1 MEHRTFTLTEH
12 QTTPAVALSPAEAGW
27 LQRHAPNLEVR
38 PAWDAPGRYDL
49 TPGSHVGTIALPN
62 LSVLIRPKIAAERVL
77 FLISYSLDSVRWQ
90 EQSMPMAVQP
100 DLAEG
105 MAALFG
111 MALRRALA
119 QGVQQGYR
127 SKQEALTAVRGRIR
141 FDEQLRRRYLRPHP
155 LEVEYDDFTLDTDLN
170 RLLYAALRRLRR
182 LPLRSNVVR
191 TLLAGCHAAFRDGVT
206 AVEYEPGRL
215 PEIHWSR
222 LNQHYW
228 PAAELAAKI
237 LSSSSV
243 ELEHG
248 GLHGTAFTIDMN
260 VVFEQF
266 VRIALRHEL
275 GLSTLAW
282 PLRPRRDAM
291 DQERAIAIEPD
302 LSWIEDGQVVFVGD
316 AKYKRVRSGGPPNA
330 DIYQLHAYVTS
341 LALSCGLL
349 IYAEG
354 EERETSHTVR
364 HTGTNLIV
372 RTLDVDGPPAEVLAN
387 VRDLAELVKN
397 LRGRTEANGALIFSA
412 TG

>member
-1 MEHRTFTLTEH
+1 
-12 QTTPAVALSPAEAGW
+12 VALSPAEAGW
-27 LQRHAPNLEVR
+27 LQRHAPNVEVR
-38 PAWDAPGRYDL
+38 PAWDAPGHYDL

-62 LSVLIRPKIAAERVL
+62 LSMLIRPKIAAERVL

-90 EQSMPMAVQP
+90 KDASAMQDQP
-100 DLAEG
+100 DLVEG
-105 MAALFG
+105 MAALFLT
-111 MALRRALA
+111 ALRNALA

-170 RLLYAALRRLRR
+170 RLLYAALRRISR
-182 LPLRSNVVR
+182 LPLRSKVVR

-206 AVEYEPGRL
+206 AVEYEPDRL
-215 PEIHWSR
+215 PEIHWTR
-222 LNQHYW
+222 LNQHFR
-228 PAAELAAKI
+228 PAADLAAKI
-237 LSSSSV
+237 LSNSSV

-266 VRIALRHEL
+266 VRSALRHEL

-282 PLRPRRDAM
+282 PVRPRRDAM
-291 DQERAIAIEPD
+291 DEERCIAIEPD
-302 LSWIEDGQVVFVGD
+302 LSWTEGSRVVFVGD
-316 AKYKRVRSGGPPNA
+316 AKYKRMRPGGPPNA

-349 IYAEG
+349 VYAEG
-354 EERETSHTVR
+354 EERETVHTVR
-364 HTGTNLIV
+364 HTGTQLIV
-372 RTLDVDGPPAEVLAN
+372 RTLDVDGPPADVLAS
-387 VRDLAELVKN
+387 VRELSELVRS
-397 LRGRTEANGALIFSA
+397 LRKGDYTKGEHHFPAMR
-412 TG
+412 

>member
-1 MEHRTFTLTEH
+1 
-12 QTTPAVALSPAEAGW
+12 
-27 LQRHAPNLEVR
+27 
-38 PAWDAPGRYDL
+38 
-49 TPGSHVGTIALPN
+49 
-62 LSVLIRPKIAAERVL
+62 VLIRPKISAERVL
-77 FLISYSLDSVRWQ
+77 FLISYVLDPVKWQHAMSSLSVQ
-90 EQSMPMAVQP
+90 N
-100 DLAEG
+100 DLVEG

-111 MALRRALA
+111 VALRRALA

-127 SKQEALTAVRGRIR
+127 TKEEALSSVRGRIR
-141 FDEQLRRRYLRPHP
+141 FDDQLRRRFLAPIP
-155 LEVEYDDFTLDTDLN
+155 LEVTYDDFTLDTDLN
-170 RLLYAALRRLRR
+170 RLLFAALRRLRR
-182 LPLRSNVVR
+182 LPMRSSAVR
-191 TLLAGCHAAFRDGVT
+191 AELGACHATFVDGVS
-206 AVEYEPGRL
+206 AVEYGHHQL
-215 PEIHWSR
+215 PELSWNR
-222 LNQHYW
+222 LNQHFR
-228 PAAELAAKI
+228 PAAALARAI
-237 LSSSSV
+237 LASTSL

-248 GLHGTAFTIDMN
+248 GVRGTAFTIDMN